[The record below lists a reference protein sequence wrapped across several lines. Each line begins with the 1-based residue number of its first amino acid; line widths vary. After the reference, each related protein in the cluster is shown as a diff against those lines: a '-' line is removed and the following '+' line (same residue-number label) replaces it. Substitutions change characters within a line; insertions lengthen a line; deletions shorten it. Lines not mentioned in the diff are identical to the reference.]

1 MLPKVNKLLILLFC
15 ILFFVSVFSNPA
27 YAELIQNEYFI
38 ISFDKRDERIAQD
51 ILLKLSYIV
60 PEINREVG
68 FYDMPVIQLVLT
80 HSKKKFD
87 EYITKGK
94 LPENSI
100 AMAIPALSK
109 IILQNPKT
117 LPPHTEFYKI
127 LTHEYLHILLH
138 SIAQDVYLPLWF
150 EEGFVQ
156 YYAKQWNI
164 NREVQFVTDA
174 LKGNVLDLQSY
185 SYHYPEV
192 KKKVEIFYLQSYFT
206 FRYLLKQFNKQK
218 YYQFIDHIQTGRSFE
233 TSFSRAFGISVQAF
247 LEACKKSISSHSILA
262 ILYSGFGLFW
272 IIIPIL
278 LLVAY
283 LRKQRY
289 ARKLEEKWE
298 EDNSGQDTIDDS

>member
-1 MLPKVNKLLILLFC
+1 MNVKKALFFLFC
-15 ILFFVSVFSNPA
+15 ILVFTSVFSNPV
-27 YAELIQNEYFI
+27 YSELNQNEYFI
-38 ISFDKRDERIAQD
+38 ISYDKSDEKIAKD
-51 ILLKLSYIV
+51 ILQNFSKTV

-68 FYDMPVIQLVLT
+68 FYDIPVIQLVLT
-80 HSKKKFD
+80 HSKKEFD
-87 EYITKGK
+87 EYVTKGK

-117 LPPHTEFYKI
+117 LPPHTEFYKV

-192 KKKVEIFYLQSYFT
+192 KKKVDIFYLQSYYT
-206 FRYLLKQFNKQK
+206 FRYLLKRFDMQE
-218 YYQFIDHIQTGRSFE
+218 YYQFFDHIQMGQSFE
-233 TSFSRAFGISVQAF
+233 TSFTRAFGISVQAF
-247 LEACKKSISSHSILA
+247 LEAAKKSISSHSVLA
-262 ILYSGFGLFW
+262 ILYSGFGIFW

-278 LLVAY
+278 LMIAY
-283 LRKQRY
+283 IRKRRY
-289 ARKLEEKWE
+289 GRRLEEKWE
-298 EDNSGQDTIDDS
+298 TEGAEHIPHEGS

>member
-1 MLPKVNKLLILLFC
+1 MKVKKALIFLFC
-15 ILFFVSVFSNPA
+15 ILVCISVFSNPV
-27 YAELIQNEYFI
+27 YSDLSQNGYFI
-38 ISFDKRDERIAQD
+38 ISYDKRDEKIAQD
-51 ILLKLSYIV
+51 ILQKFSKTV
-60 PEINREVG
+60 PEINREAG
-68 FYDMPVIQLVLT
+68 FYDIPVIQLVLT
-80 HSKKKFD
+80 HSKKEFD

-117 LPPHTEFYKI
+117 LPHHTEFYKV

-138 SIAQDVYLPLWF
+138 SIAPEVYLPLWF

-156 YYAKQWNI
+156 YYAKEWNI

-192 KKKVEIFYLQSYFT
+192 KKKVDIFYLQSYYT
-206 FRYLLKQFNKQK
+206 FRYLLKHFDKQK
-218 YYQFIDHIQTGRSFE
+218 YYQFIDHIQTGQSFE
-233 TSFSRAFGISVQAF
+233 TSFTRAFGISVQAF
-247 LEACKKSISSHSILA
+247 LEAAKKSISSHSVLA
-262 ILYSGFGLFW
+262 ILYSGFGIFW

-278 LLVAY
+278 LLVSY
-283 LRKQRY
+283 MRKQRY
-289 ARKLEEKWE
+289 RRKLEEKWE
-298 EDNSGQDTIDDS
+298 NEEAGRESQSEC